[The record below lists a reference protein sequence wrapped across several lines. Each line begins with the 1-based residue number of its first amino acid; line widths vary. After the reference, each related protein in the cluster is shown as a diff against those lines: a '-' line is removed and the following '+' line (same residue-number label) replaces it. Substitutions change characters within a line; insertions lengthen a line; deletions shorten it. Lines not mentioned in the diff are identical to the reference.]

1 MKPIWLLWWSCL
13 SLCGHCNPGVVLRVT
28 QKWMD
33 YILSEGTEVFRH
45 MLKRDHLPNIIGSTR
60 VFGNVDYAI
69 TGISIEEF
77 ETSHAMA
84 VLVPPADIQLNVEG
98 AMAKV
103 FGQWRVKHW
112 LIKDNGDFSLS
123 ISGVTLKAQFT
134 TLKDSAA
141 RPSVSI
147 SSCLSK
153 VKNAKVHLSGG
164 ASWLYNLFTG
174 FLESPIRDNLNE
186 KLCLKV
192 NEAIKI
198 LQNELET
205 FQVTAD
211 LDVHNKI
218 DYSVINP
225 PRVQKTHIDLD
236 LKGTILHSGAH
247 EAQEAEITSII
258 LPETRQFMLL
268 VGLSEYFLNSL
279 GNAYFM
285 SDILKLTLTQEQHPR
300 ALWLRTDDY
309 RAFIPNVKKYY
320 PKSEAIMFTMKTTK
334 SPEILLT
341 SQLTLKLEG
350 ILEALVVLPNM
361 LTKQFF
367 ATSVQSTFTAGM
379 LRLSNLNMKVSFS
392 TESFK
397 FQDFRSYVGQVDV
410 AELEQSLGHML
421 QESVVQAIN
430 SGLSGG
436 IPMPSFANITVQESV
451 ISVTPGCL
459 LMSVDVYYIPWKE
472 LVVILPE
479 HGSSYVP
486 H

>member
-1 MKPIWLLWWSCL
+1 MKPVWLLLWSCL
-13 SLCGHCNPGVVLRVT
+13 SLCGHCSPGVVLRVT

-33 YILSEGTEVFRH
+33 YMLSEGTEVFRH

-77 ETSHAMA
+77 ETSHTMA
-84 VLVPPADIQLNVEG
+84 VPVPPADIQLNVEG
-98 AMAKV
+98 AIAKV

-112 LIKDNGDFSLS
+112 LINDNGDFSLS

-141 RPSVSI
+141 RPSVSL
-147 SSCLSK
+147 SSCHSE

-174 FLESPIRDNLNE
+174 FLERPIRDNLNE
-186 KLCLKV
+186 ELCPRVK
-192 NEAIKI
+192 EAIKI

-211 LDVHNKI
+211 LDAHNKI

-225 PRVQKTHIDLD
+225 PRVQKMHIDLD
-236 LKGTILHSGAH
+236 LK
-247 EAQEAEITSII
+247 
-258 LPETRQFMLL
+258 
-268 VGLSEYFLNSL
+268 
-279 GNAYFM
+279 
-285 SDILKLTLTQEQHPR
+285 HPH
-300 ALWLRTDDY
+300 ALWLRTDGY
-309 RAFIPNVKKYY
+309 RAFIPDVKKYY
-320 PKSEAIMFTMKTTK
+320 PNSEAIMFTMKTTK
-334 SPEILLT
+334 YPEILLT

-361 LTKQFF
+361 LKKQFF
-367 ATSVQSTFTAGM
+367 TASVQATFTAGM
-379 LRLSNLNMKVSFS
+379 MHLSNLNLKVSFF

-397 FQDFRSYVGQVDV
+397 FRDFRSFVGHIDV
-410 AELEQSLGHML
+410 AELEHSLGHML

-430 SGLSGG
+430 SGLSSS

-459 LMSVDVYYIPWKE
+459 LMSMDMYYLPWRE
-472 LVVILPE
+472 LMVILPQ
-479 HGSSYVP
+479 HGSS
-486 H
+486 

>member
-1 MKPIWLLWWSCL
+1 MKPVWLLLWSCL
-13 SLCGHCNPGVVLRVT
+13 SLCGHCSPGVVLRVT

-33 YILSEGTEVFRH
+33 YMLSEGTEVFRH

-77 ETSHAMA
+77 ETSHTMA
-84 VLVPPADIQLNVEG
+84 VPVPPADIQLNVEG
-98 AMAKV
+98 AIAKV

-112 LIKDNGDFSLS
+112 LINDNGDFSLS

-141 RPSVSI
+141 RPSVSL
-147 SSCLSK
+147 SSCHSE

-174 FLESPIRDNLNE
+174 FLERPIRDNLNE
-186 KLCLKV
+186 ELCPRVK
-192 NEAIKI
+192 EAIKI

-211 LDVHNKI
+211 LDAHNKI

-225 PRVQKTHIDLD
+225 PRVQKMHIDLD
-236 LKGTILHSGAH
+236 LK
-247 EAQEAEITSII
+247 
-258 LPETRQFMLL
+258 
-268 VGLSEYFLNSL
+268 
-279 GNAYFM
+279 
-285 SDILKLTLTQEQHPR
+285 
-300 ALWLRTDDY
+300 
-309 RAFIPNVKKYY
+309 VKKYY
-320 PKSEAIMFTMKTTK
+320 PNSEAIMFTMKTTK
-334 SPEILLT
+334 YPEILLT

-361 LTKQFF
+361 LKKQFF
-367 ATSVQSTFTAGM
+367 TASVQATFTAGM
-379 LRLSNLNMKVSFS
+379 MHLSNLNLKVSFF

-397 FQDFRSYVGQVDV
+397 FRDFRSFVGHIDV
-410 AELEQSLGHML
+410 AELEHSLGHML

-430 SGLSGG
+430 SGLSSS

-459 LMSVDVYYIPWKE
+459 LMSMDMYYLPWRE
-472 LVVILPE
+472 LMVILPQ
-479 HGSSYVP
+479 HGSS
-486 H
+486 

>member
-236 LKGTILHSGAH
+236 LK
-247 EAQEAEITSII
+247 
-258 LPETRQFMLL
+258 
-268 VGLSEYFLNSL
+268 
-279 GNAYFM
+279 
-285 SDILKLTLTQEQHPR
+285 HPR

>member
-1 MKPIWLLWWSCL
+1 MKPVWLLLWSCL
-13 SLCGHCNPGVVLRVT
+13 PLCGHCSPGVVLRVT

-33 YILSEGTEVFRH
+33 YMLSEGTEVFRH

-77 ETSHAMA
+77 ETSHTMA
-84 VLVPPADIQLNVEG
+84 VPVPPADIQLNVEG
-98 AMAKV
+98 AIAKV

-112 LIKDNGDFSLS
+112 LINDNGDFSLS

-141 RPSVSI
+141 RPSVSL
-147 SSCLSK
+147 SSCHSE

-174 FLESPIRDNLNE
+174 FLERPIRDNLNKE
-186 KLCLKV
+186 LCPRV
-192 NEAIKI
+192 SEAIKI

-205 FQVTAD
+205 FQVIAD
-211 LDVHNKI
+211 LDAHNKI

-225 PRVQKTHIDLD
+225 PRVQKMHIDLD

-247 EAQEAEITSII
+247 KQQEAYIAPII
-258 LPETRQFMLL
+258 LPETRQSMLL
-268 VGLSEYFLNSL
+268 VGLSEYFFNSL
-279 GNAYFM
+279 GKAYFM
-285 SDILKLTLTQEQHPR
+285 SDILKLTLTQEQHPHT
-300 ALWLRTDDY
+300 LWLRTDDY
-309 RAFIPNVKKYY
+309 RAIIPDVTKYF
-320 PKSEAIMFTMKTTK
+320 PKSEAIMFAMKTTK

-367 ATSVQSTFTAGM
+367 AASVQATFTAGM
-379 LRLSNLNMKVSFS
+379 MHLSNLNLKVSFI
-392 TESFK
+392 TERFK
-397 FQDFRSYVGQVDV
+397 FQDFRSSVGHVDV
-410 AELEQSLGHML
+410 AELEHSLGHML
-421 QESVVQAIN
+421 HESVVQAIN
-430 SGLSGG
+430 SGLSSS

-459 LMSVDVYYIPWKE
+459 LMSMDMYYTPWRE
-472 LVVILPE
+472 LVAILPQ
-479 HGSSYVP
+479 H
-486 H
+486 